1 MKKIVFRLMVL
12 VMVILVII
20 LAPFCLG
27 SAPFDINFSKTENSQ
42 VISMWH
48 IETFEGGSV
57 SRLRY
62 LEKQSIAFEK
72 KYPGKL
78 LLIINLTYDEAKE
91 KIVNGEIPDMVSFGV
106 GAGDLF
112 VDNVK
117 EIDIKSNFRSDLL
130 QYGTINNKLCAVPYM
145 IGGYCKITYDN
156 YDNLYVRK
164 ENEEIVNQ
172 DNKIVVD
179 DTQYQLYQNFISQ
192 KYDGILGTQ
201 RDFYRINNRINLG
214 KMDNCNFEYISG
226 YNDLIQYMAIT
237 SNVAS
242 EIQIA
247 ENFIEF
253 ILSEDGQIAIK
264 DYGMFSV
271 NRSIYSSGEYKN
283 FENEILKEINSVN
296 AFVGRNNV

>member
-1 MKKIVFRLMVL
+1 MKKNIFR
-12 VMVILVII
+12 MVILAVVIAVII

-27 SAPFDINFSKTENSQ
+27 SAPFDINFSLVENSQ
-42 VISMWH
+42 VVSMWH

-62 LEKQSIAFEK
+62 LEKQSIEFEK

-78 LLIINLTYDEAKE
+78 LLIINLTYDEAKA
-91 KIVNGEIPDMVSFGV
+91 KVNNGELPDIVSFGV

-112 VDNVK
+112 IDSVK
-117 EIDIKSNFRSDLL
+117 EIDIKTNFRSDLL
-130 QYGTINNKLCAVPYM
+130 EYGTINNKLCAIPYM
-145 IGGYCKITYDN
+145 LGGYCKITYND
-156 YDNLYVRK
+156 YDNLYVRTANK
-164 ENEEIVNQ
+164 DIVNQ
-172 DNKIVVD
+172 QNVILVD
-179 DTQYQLYQNFISQ
+179 DSQYQLYQNFVAE

-242 EIQIA
+242 EIKIA
-247 ENFIEF
+247 HNFIEF
-253 ILSEDGQIAIK
+253 ILSEKSQMAIQ

-271 NRSIYSSGEYKN
+271 NTTIYSSGVYKD
-283 FENEILKEINSVN
+283 FEKEITKEIKSIN
-296 AFVGRNNV
+296 AFVGR